1 MIDVARE
8 AGVSLKTVSRAVNG
22 VPTLDPA
29 LAARVNEAIEL
40 LGYRRNDVAAN
51 LRSGS
56 STSTIGV
63 IIGDISNSFYSAITA
78 AVSDV
83 ARDNTT
89 QVFTASAEED
99 VALEREL
106 ALDLCLRRVDGLL
119 VVPARGDQSYLAPEI
134 AHGIPAVF
142 VDRPPSGLEAD
153 AFLLDNA
160 GGSAAGVG
168 QLLADGHSRIG
179 VIVDSLDIFT
189 MRERLEGVEAA
200 FAAAGRSLP
209 ADLVSTEGHGPA
221 SAAAAVESMLA
232 LPDPPT
238 AFYAGNNRAL
248 VGTVL
253 ALRRMGRSARVIG
266 TDEFEL
272 SELLPERVSLIT
284 YDVEEL
290 GRLAA
295 TRLFER
301 IRGDSSPPSLVR
313 MPFRIVDRG
322 GSA

>member
-8 AGVSLKTVSRAVNG
+8 AGVSLKTVSRAVNK
-22 VPTLDPA
+22 VPTLDPE
-29 LAARVNEAIEL
+29 LASRVMAAIDR
-40 LGYRRNDVAAN
+40 LGYRRNDVAAK

-78 AVSDV
+78 AVSEV
-83 ARDNTT
+83 ARANAT

-99 VALEREL
+99 VRVEREL

-142 VDRPPSGLEAD
+142 VDRPPSGLDAD
-153 AFLLDNA
+153 TFLLDNA
-160 GGSAAGVG
+160 GGSAAGVAA
-168 QLLADGHSRIG
+168 LLAEGHSRIG

-189 MRERLEGVEAA
+189 MRERLDGVEAA
-200 FAAAGRSLP
+200 FAAVGRTLAP
-209 ADLVSTEGHGPA
+209 ELLSTEGHAPR
-221 SAAAAVESMLA
+221 SAAAAAETMLA
-232 LPDPPT
+232 LAEPPT
-238 AFYAGNNRAL
+238 ALYAGNNRAL
-248 VGTVL
+248 AGIVL
-253 ALRRMGRSARVIG
+253 ALRRTGRSARVFG
-266 TDEFEL
+266 TDDFEL

-284 YDVEEL
+284 YDVEKL

-301 IRGDSSPPSLVR
+301 IGGDTSPAQLVR
-313 MPFRIVDRG
+313 LPFRVVDRG
-322 GSA
+322 GGA

>member
-8 AGVSLKTVSRAVNG
+8 SGVSLKTVSRAVNK
-22 VPTLDPA
+22 VPTLDPE
-29 LAARVNEAIEL
+29 LAARVFAAIDK
-40 LGYRRNDVAAN
+40 LGFRRNDVAAN

-83 ARDNTT
+83 ARENTT

-142 VDRPPSGLEAD
+142 VDRPPVGLEAD

-160 GGSAAGVG
+160 GGSAAGVA
-168 QLLADGHSRIG
+168 QLIEEGHSRIG

-189 MRERLEGVEAA
+189 MRERFDGVETA
-200 FAAAGRSLP
+200 FVSAGMSLP
-209 ADLVSTEGHGPA
+209 PELLSTAGHGPA
-221 SAAAAVESMLA
+221 SAAAAAEAMLVMA
-232 LPDPPT
+232 DPPT

-248 VGTVL
+248 VGIVL
-253 ALRRMGRSARVIG
+253 ALRRTGRSARVIG
-266 TDEFEL
+266 TDDFEL
-272 SELLPERVSLIT
+272 SDLLPERVSLIT
-284 YDVEEL
+284 YDVEQL

-295 TRLFER
+295 ARLFER
-301 IRGDSSPPSLVR
+301 IRGDASPPQLKR
-313 MPFRIVDRG
+313 LPFRIVDRG
-322 GSA
+322 GAA

>member
-8 AGVSLKTVSRAVNG
+8 AGVSLKTVSRAVNN
-22 VPTLDPA
+22 VPTLDPE
-29 LAARVNEAIEL
+29 LAARVRDAIER
-40 LGYRRNDVAAN
+40 LGYRRNDVAAK

-83 ARDNTT
+83 ARARST

-99 VALEREL
+99 VAVEREL

-142 VDRPPSGLEAD
+142 VDRPPTGLEAD

-160 GGSAAGVG
+160 GGSAAGVAM
-168 QLLADGHSRIG
+168 LLEEGHRRIG

-189 MRERLEGVEAA
+189 MRERLDGVESAL
-200 FAAAGRSLP
+200 AAAGMSLAP
-209 ADLVSTEGHGPA
+209 ELLSTAGHTPA
-221 SAAAAVESMLA
+221 SAAAAAEEMFA

-238 AFYAGNNRAL
+238 AFYLGNNRAL
-248 VGTVL
+248 AGTVL
-253 ALRRMGRSARVIG
+253 ALRRTGRTARVVG
-266 TDEFEL
+266 TDDFEL

-284 YDVEEL
+284 YDVEQL
-290 GRLAA
+290 GTLAA

-301 IRGDSSPPSLVR
+301 VAGDTSPAEHVR
-313 MPFRIVDRG
+313 LPFRIVDRG